1 MGSAMSK
8 DGMSRRDFV
17 RRAVGLGLA
26 AWGLAELDPLNPAGG
41 ASAAAA
47 AGEPTIAVASKR
59 EPAALVKAAVD
70 ALGGMGKFVKRG
82 QTVLV
87 KPNIGWARK
96 PEQAATTNPKVVAE
110 IVRLCREAG
119 ARQVKVMDHPVDRL
133 DAVMLDMTGIGPA
146 ARAAGAS
153 VALASSPAMY
163 QRVAIR
169 RGKALKSA
177 EVMRDLLRAD
187 VFINV
192 PIAKVHSATGL
203 TLGCKNLMGCA
214 WDRGAWH
221 GSASLDQAIADFA
234 SEVRP
239 DLVIVDAVRILLT
252 NGPKGPGR
260 TRDPGVVIAGTD
272 PIAVD
277 AYGTTL
283 FDRTPES
290 IGHLVR
296 AYELGVGEINL
307 DRIKVKRV

>member
-1 MGSAMSK
+1 MSK
-8 DGMSRRDFV
+8 DAMSRRDFV
-17 RRAVGLGLA
+17 KRALGFGLA
-26 AWGLAELDPLNPAGG
+26 AWGLAEFGPLEPAGG
-41 ASAAAA
+41 GSAWGA
-47 AGEPTIAVASKR
+47 AGEPTIVVASKR
-59 EPAALVKAAVD
+59 GPSALVKAAVD

-96 PEQAATTNPKVVAE
+96 PEQAATTNPEVVAE
-110 IVRLCREAG
+110 IVRLCRKAG
-119 ARQVKVMDHPVDRL
+119 ARQVKVMDHAVDRL
-133 DAVMLDMTGIGPA
+133 DAVMLEMTGIGPA

-153 VALASSPAMY
+153 VSLASSPAMY

-169 RGKALKSA
+169 RGKVLKSA
-177 EVMRDLLRAD
+177 EVLRDLVRAD

-192 PIAKVHSATGL
+192 PIAKVHGATGL
-203 TLGCKNLMGCA
+203 TLGCKNLMGCV

-221 GSASLDQAIADFA
+221 GSASLDQAIADFS

-239 DLVIVDAVRILLT
+239 DLVILDAVRILLT

-260 TRDPGVVIAGTD
+260 TRDPGVVVAGTD

-277 AYGTTL
+277 AYATTL
-283 FDRTPES
+283 FDRTPGS
-290 IGHLVR
+290 VAHLVR
-296 AYELGVGEINL
+296 ASELGVGEINL